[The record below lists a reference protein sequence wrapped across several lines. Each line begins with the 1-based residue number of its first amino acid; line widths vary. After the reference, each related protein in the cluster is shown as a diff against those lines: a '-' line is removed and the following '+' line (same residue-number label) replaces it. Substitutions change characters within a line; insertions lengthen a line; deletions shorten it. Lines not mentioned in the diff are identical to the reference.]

1 MIRLP
6 SVTASYRKEISVT
19 SSNSSL
25 ARSMIAARTE
35 VVNDVDEV
43 AQVAVLV
50 EPSRGNAGGP
60 QRGALEIGAL
70 QSIRL

>member
-1 MIRLP
+1 
-6 SVTASYRKEISVT
+6 
-19 SSNSSL
+19 
-25 ARSMIAARTE
+25 MIAARTE

-50 EPSRGNAGGP
+50 EPARGNAGGP